1 MSTIIIIAVC
11 LLMLLAYIFE
21 LTSAKSK
28 IPSVILLLLTGWL
41 MKLGCD
47 LSGVNI
53 PDFSPLLPV
62 CGTVGLLLIVLEGS
76 LELEFDKSKLP
87 LVKKSFY
94 VAILPVF
101 YLALTLTALFH
112 FVGGYSI
119 RACLLSSIPLCV
131 ISSAIAIPSAKNLDK
146 TSREFVTYETSLSD
160 IIGVVLFNFIAA
172 NEVLTATSFL
182 HFGFE
187 ILIVLVL
194 SFILTLGLSFLL
206 SKIDS
211 HVKFGPIIIM
221 VILIYFISKHFHLP
235 GLLFVMILGL
245 FLGNLEE
252 LRSYRWIQRLKP
264 EVLHTEALRM
274 KEIVIEATFVVR
286 AFFFLLFGFLLKSSE
301 ILNPQ
306 SITWAIVVTALIFGF
321 RWAVLKVFRMPFSPV
336 GYIAPRGLITIL
348 LFLGLTPQQAIP
360 LMNKSLIVQV
370 VLLTAVAMMVGVMR
384 DKSKKEVKGHG

>member
-21 LTSAKSK
+21 LTSARSK

-47 LSGVNI
+47 IAGVRI

-94 VAILPVF
+94 VAILPVL
-101 YLALTLTALFH
+101 YLTLTLTALFH
-112 FVGGYSI
+112 FVGGYPI

-146 TSREFVTYETSLSD
+146 GSREFVTYETSFSD
-160 IIGVVLFNFIAA
+160 IIGVVLFNFIAV
-172 NEVLTATSFL
+172 NEVLTLTSFL
-182 HFGFE
+182 NFGFE

-206 SKIDS
+206 SKIDN

-221 VILIYFISKHFHLP
+221 VILIYFVSKHFHLP

-245 FLGNLEE
+245 FLGNLDE
-252 LRSYRWIQRLKP
+252 LRSYRWIQRMKP
-264 EVLHTEALRM
+264 ELLHTEALRM

-306 SITWAIVVTALIFGF
+306 SITWAIVVVALIFGF
-321 RWAVLKVFRMPFSPV
+321 RWAVLKVFRIPFRPI

-348 LFLGLTPQQAIP
+348 LFLSLTPRQTIP

-370 VLLTAVAMMVGVMR
+370 VLLTAVAMMIGVMR
-384 DKSKKEVKGHG
+384 DNGKKEISGA